1 MTIGLKGHVLGP
13 AFPEGYSNWQK
24 TDLHDLIDA
33 ELIKEPTDKNVVK
46 AIKKVAKEADELVIA
61 TDFDREGEL
70 IGLEALEE
78 MLDANPELGSREG
91 TRDGT
96 LKIKRARYS
105 ALTKEE
111 IERAFSDLD
120 ELSYPLANAGAARQD
135 IDLLWG
141 ATLTRAVSL
150 ATRRFGS
157 NFLSVG
163 RVQSPT
169 LGLIVEREMERRAHV
184 AKPFWELFA
193 KFQHPDGAFEAH
205 HSVDKFWE
213 RAEVDAALAGTSS
226 PGTVK
231 SVTARKNTR
240 KPPTPYN
247 TTAFSTDA
255 SSRLGITPAS
265 AMRIAEDLYMDGFIS
280 YPRTDNTVY
289 PSSLPVR
296 ELVSSLVR
304 IKEFSAASGLLDG
317 ELKPT
322 RGKKET
328 TDHPPIYPTQAIH
341 PGALEGP
348 KRRVYELVVR
358 RFLATFSPP
367 MITESTRADIEAGD
381 ADLLRPRLGRRRPRL
396 RRHLHLRSLLRR
408 GDPGAEEGQSLDLDG
423 EPWIV
428 DKETQPPSRISQA
441 KLIELMEERG
451 LGTKATRADI
461 IQKLFDRGYVYG
473 NPPIPSETGIALY
486 EAFKNYVPG
495 MATPEMTAQLEAEM
509 DRIAAGEMTKDDV
522 VGESRDL
529 LHKTWSEIDESNED
543 LAKVVWK
550 GMDEDR
556 ILGPCKVCEEAGRKK
571 EDGSPH
577 MLRIIR
583 AKKSGKRFVGCSGWT
598 LDDPDSCD
606 QTFPLPQRG
615 DVFRLEERCS
625 ICEPDPAP
633 QSRPLP
639 RPPLE
644 PLPQRRLRV
653 DAGDEET
660 PRRARGRQSRQSGDG
675 EKAAARRQTRNGASH
690 SDPQAQTRQSRR
702 QRLSRPLFISLEG
715 IDGSGKS
722 TQARLLAEALGPQ
735 TLSIREPGGTEA
747 AERIRELLADPALDL
762 DPYAELLL
770 FLAARADLTAR
781 VIRPALEAGRDVVS
795 DRFADSTVAYQGA
808 ARGLGVGE
816 TISLTDAA
824 TDGLWPDV
832 TVLLR
837 VDPELGVERAD
848 GDDRFESEGL
858 DLQRAVAESYD
869 EIAKIASDRVVVVD
883 GDGTVEEVHER
894 VMDAVKGRW
903 ASESREAPSR

>member
-1 MTIGLKGHVLGP
+1 MRLIVTEKNNSAKKIAEILGAGQGGPTSDKTFKVPYYMWTDADGDHMTIGLKGHVLGP

-78 MLDANPELGSREG
+78 MLDANPELGSRDG

-96 LKIKRARYS
+96 LRIKRARYS

-111 IERAFSDLD
+111 IERAFNELD

-150 ATRRFGS
+150 STRRFGS

-169 LGLIVEREMERRAHV
+169 LGLVVEREMERRAHV

-193 KFQHPDGAFEAH
+193 KFEHADGSFETH
-205 HSVDKFWE
+205 HAVDKFWE
-213 RAEVDAALAGTSS
+213 KAEADAALAGTAG

-255 SSRLGITPAS
+255 SSRLGITPAA

-289 PSSLPVR
+289 PASLPVR
-296 ELVSSLVR
+296 ELVTSLVR
-304 IKEFSAASGLLDG
+304 VKEFSAAAGLLDG
-317 ELKPT
+317 ELKAT

-341 PGALEGP
+341 PGALEGS

-367 MITESTRADIEAGD
+367 MITESTRADIEAG
-381 ADLLRPRLGRRRPRL
+381 
-396 RRHLHLRSLLRR
+396 SETYFVR
-408 GDPGAEEGQSLDLDG
+408 GSVVVDPGYAGIYTYARSADEEIPKLVEGQELALEG

-441 KLIELMEERG
+441 KLVEMMEERG

-461 IQKLFDRGYVYG
+461 IKKLFDRGYVYG
-473 NPPIPSETGIALY
+473 NPPIPSETGIAMY
-486 EAFKNYVPG
+486 EAFKKFVPR

-509 DRIAAGEMTKDDV
+509 DRIAAGEMTKGDV

-529 LHKTWSEIDESNED
+529 LHKTWSEIDESRED

-556 ILGPCKVCEEAGRKK
+556 ILGPCKVCEEAGRTK

-615 DVFRLEERCS
+615 DVFKLEDRCS
-625 ICEPDPAP
+625 ICEQTPRLKVVPFRGRPWNLCLNDDCESMQEMKKRRAEREAAKAAKEAMAK
-633 QSRPLP
+633 QPLP
-639 RPPLE
+639 
-644 PLPQRRLRV
+644 
-653 DAGDEET
+653 
-660 PRRARGRQSRQSGDG
+660 
-675 EKAAARRQTRNGASH
+675 
-690 SDPQAQTRQSRR
+690 
-702 QRLSRPLFISLEG
+702 
-715 IDGSGKS
+715 DGSEDK
-722 TQARLLAEALGPQ
+722 TATATRK
-735 TLSIREPGGTEA
+735 RK
-747 AERIRELLADPALDL
+747 
-762 DPYAELLL
+762 
-770 FLAARADLTAR
+770 RAKATA
-781 VIRPALEAGRDVVS
+781 
-795 DRFADSTVAYQGA
+795 
-808 ARGLGVGE
+808 
-816 TISLTDAA
+816 
-824 TDGLWPDV
+824 
-832 TVLLR
+832 
-837 VDPELGVERAD
+837 
-848 GDDRFESEGL
+848 
-858 DLQRAVAESYD
+858 
-869 EIAKIASDRVVVVD
+869 
-883 GDGTVEEVHER
+883 
-894 VMDAVKGRW
+894 KG
-903 ASESREAPSR
+903 

>member
-1 MTIGLKGHVLGP
+1 MRLIVTEKNNSAKKIAEALSNGSNGADKTFKVPFYTWTDAEGGEHMTIGLKGHVLGP

-78 MLDANPELGSREG
+78 MLDSNPELGSREG
-91 TRDGT
+91 TADGS
-96 LKIKRARYS
+96 LVIQRARYS

-111 IERAFSDLD
+111 IERAFNELD
-120 ELSYPLANAGAARQD
+120 TLSYPLANAGAARQD

-141 ATLTRAVSL
+141 ATLTRAVSI
-150 ATRRFGS
+150 ASRRFGS

-193 KFQHPDGAFEAH
+193 KFEHPDGTFETH
-205 HSVDKFWE
+205 HSVDKFWDK
-213 RAEVDAALAGTSS
+213 AEADAALAGTAA
-226 PGTVK
+226 PGVVK
-231 SVTARKNTR
+231 AVTARKNTR

-289 PSSLPVR
+289 PASLPLR
-296 ELVSSLVR
+296 ELVASLVKV
-304 IKEFSAASGLLDG
+304 KEFSAASGLLDG
-317 ELKPT
+317 ELTPT

-348 KRRVYELVVR
+348 KKRVYELVVR

-367 MITESTRADIEAGD
+367 MITESTRADIEAG
-381 ADLLRPRLGRRRPRL
+381 
-396 RRHLHLRSLLRR
+396 SETYFVR
-408 GDPGAEEGQSLDLDG
+408 GSVLVDPGYAGIYTYARSADEEIPALKEGQTLDLDG
-423 EPWIV
+423 TPWIV

-441 KLIELMEERG
+441 KLIEMMEERG

-473 NPPIPSETGIALY
+473 NPPVPSETGIALY
-486 EAFKNYVPG
+486 EAFKNYVPA
-495 MATPEMTAQLEAEM
+495 MATPEMTATLEAEM
-509 DRIAAGEMTKDDV
+509 DRIAAGEMTKGAV

-529 LHKTWSEIDESNED
+529 LHKTWTEIDGSRED
-543 LAKVVWK
+543 LAKVIWK

-571 EDGSPH
+571 DDGSPH

-598 LDDPDSCD
+598 LDDPSSCD

-615 DVFRLEERCS
+615 DVFKLEDRCS
-625 ICEPDPAP
+625 VCGQTPRLKVVPFRGRPWNLCLNDDCESMQEMKKRRAE
-633 QSRPLP
+633 REAAKAAKAAMETK
-639 RPPLE
+639 PP
-644 PLPQRRLRV
+644 V
-653 DAGDEET
+653 KGDEDAPAKGGKRKAKASKADT
-660 PRRARGRQSRQSGDG
+660 ATRGRKRA
-675 EKAAARRQTRNGASH
+675 KAGA
-690 SDPQAQTRQSRR
+690 
-702 QRLSRPLFISLEG
+702 
-715 IDGSGKS
+715 
-722 TQARLLAEALGPQ
+722 
-735 TLSIREPGGTEA
+735 
-747 AERIRELLADPALDL
+747 
-762 DPYAELLL
+762 
-770 FLAARADLTAR
+770 
-781 VIRPALEAGRDVVS
+781 
-795 DRFADSTVAYQGA
+795 
-808 ARGLGVGE
+808 
-816 TISLTDAA
+816 
-824 TDGLWPDV
+824 
-832 TVLLR
+832 
-837 VDPELGVERAD
+837 
-848 GDDRFESEGL
+848 
-858 DLQRAVAESYD
+858 
-869 EIAKIASDRVVVVD
+869 
-883 GDGTVEEVHER
+883 
-894 VMDAVKGRW
+894 KG
-903 ASESREAPSR
+903 

>member
-1 MTIGLKGHVLGP
+1 MRLIVTEKNSSAKKIAEILGASQGGPKEDKTFKVPFYSWSDGDGDHMTVGLKGHVLGP

-33 ELIKEPTDKNVVK
+33 KLIKEPTDKNVVK
-46 AIKKVAKEADELVIA
+46 AIKKLAKEADELVIA

-78 MLDANPELGSREG
+78 MLDANPELGN
-91 TRDGT
+91 RDETEAGT
-96 LKIKRARYS
+96 LVVQRARYS

-111 IERAFSDLD
+111 IDRAFSEIDT
-120 ELSYPLANAGAARQD
+120 LSYPLANAGAARQD

-150 ATRRFGS
+150 ASRRFGS

-193 KFQHPDGAFEAH
+193 KFEHPDGTFEAH

-213 RAEVDAALAGTSS
+213 KAEADAAFAGTSS
-226 PGTVK
+226 PGVVK
-231 SVTARKNTR
+231 AVTARKNTR

-289 PSSLPVR
+289 PKSLPVR
-296 ELVSSLVR
+296 ELVSSLVKV
-304 IKEFSAASGLLDG
+304 KEFSAAAGLLDQPQ
-317 ELKPT
+317 LTPT

-341 PGALEGP
+341 PGALDGS
-348 KRRVYELVVR
+348 KKRVYELVVR

-367 MITESTRADIEAGD
+367 MITESTRADIEAG
-381 ADLLRPRLGRRRPRL
+381 
-396 RRHLHLRSLLRR
+396 SESYFVR
-408 GDPGAEEGQSLDLDG
+408 GSVVVDPGYAGIYTYARSADEEIPALQEGQELALDG

-441 KLIELMEERG
+441 KLIEMMEE

-473 NPPIPSETGIALY
+473 NPPVPTETGIALY
-486 EAFKNYVPG
+486 AAFKNYVPA

-509 DRIAAGEMTKDDV
+509 DRIAAGEMTKGAV
-522 VGESRDL
+522 VGESREL
-529 LHKTWSEIDESNED
+529 LHKTWTEIDGSRED
-543 LAKVVWK
+543 LAKVIWK

-583 AKKSGKRFVGCSGWT
+583 AKKSGKRFVGCSGWV
-598 LDDPDSCD
+598 LDDPSSCD

-625 ICEPDPAP
+625 ICDQTPRLKVQPFRGRPWNLCLNDDCESMQEMKKRRAEREAAKAAKAAMDKKPPAK
-633 QSRPLP
+633 
-639 RPPLE
+639 
-644 PLPQRRLRV
+644 
-653 DAGDEET
+653 GDEDAAPAKKKKAKVKASKADT
-660 PRRARGRQSRQSGDG
+660 ATRGRKRA
-675 EKAAARRQTRNGASH
+675 KAAA
-690 SDPQAQTRQSRR
+690 
-702 QRLSRPLFISLEG
+702 
-715 IDGSGKS
+715 KS
-722 TQARLLAEALGPQ
+722 
-735 TLSIREPGGTEA
+735 
-747 AERIRELLADPALDL
+747 
-762 DPYAELLL
+762 
-770 FLAARADLTAR
+770 
-781 VIRPALEAGRDVVS
+781 
-795 DRFADSTVAYQGA
+795 
-808 ARGLGVGE
+808 
-816 TISLTDAA
+816 
-824 TDGLWPDV
+824 
-832 TVLLR
+832 
-837 VDPELGVERAD
+837 
-848 GDDRFESEGL
+848 
-858 DLQRAVAESYD
+858 
-869 EIAKIASDRVVVVD
+869 
-883 GDGTVEEVHER
+883 
-894 VMDAVKGRW
+894 
-903 ASESREAPSR
+903 